1 LYAAVRNLRE
11 NNAPDTT
18 LEAVFESVTTN
29 HPNDWLLSVEMAEL
43 AHKSNDGAL
52 QKKIIDHLEKIKIK
66 RPEIAHLITNGL
78 ELIFENTSI
87 VL

>member
-1 LYAAVRNLRE
+1 
-11 NNAPDTT
+11 
-18 LEAVFESVTTN
+18 
-29 HPNDWLLSVEMAEL
+29 MAEL